1 MFLNKYKLWINFDK
15 IKEKT
20 IINNHNDRVLKTIGD
35 SLVAQ
40 W

>member
-1 MFLNKYKLWINFDK
+1 MFLNKYKLWINFGK

-20 IINNHNDRVLKTIGD
+20 IINNHNDPVLKTTGY